1 MVAQIIELI
10 IMQWPG
16 LRGSWILSPNS
27 ATEAG
32 KQAWSFKSKL
42 LWQSPLSVQ
51 QMVQ

>member
-16 LRGSWILSPNS
+16 LGVLSPNS

-32 KQAWSFKSKL
+32 QQAWLFTIKL
-42 LWQSPLSVQ
+42 LWQSPLVQ